1 MSLVKTG
8 NPLQRKKARALLLP
22 LRSDGPLTIRGMKPP
37 LSDEVR
43 ERIIRDELDNA
54 RPLSEFWEK
63 MRTKYPDTF
72 AEPN

>member
-8 NPLQRKKARALLLP
+8 NPLQRKEARALLLP
-22 LRSDGPLTIRGMKPP
+22 LRSDGPLTIRGMKSP
-37 LSDEVR
+37 LSDEER